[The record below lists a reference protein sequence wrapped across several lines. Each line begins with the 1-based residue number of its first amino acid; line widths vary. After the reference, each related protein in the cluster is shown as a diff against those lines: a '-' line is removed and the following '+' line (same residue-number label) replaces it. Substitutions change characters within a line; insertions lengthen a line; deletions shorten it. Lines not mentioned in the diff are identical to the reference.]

1 MGKFLIVFGAIV
13 ALISGGC
20 TLAVLSDTTFN
31 DPFIG
36 LVFLIG
42 GVPFVVGIGIL
53 LIGVAVNKH
62 VQKRATESEH

>member
-42 GVPFVVGIGIL
+42 GVPFVIGIGIL
-53 LIGVAVNKH
+53 LVGMVVNRH
-62 VQKRATESEH
+62 SAKRTTEDE